1 MIPPESGLGRAHIGL
16 MRYSLVLLLVLSAC
30 IDPPTLTV
38 ELGTV
43 ETIPV
48 DQSPD
53 SGFLGDTA
61 G

>member
-1 MIPPESGLGRAHIGL
+1 MQYTFA
-16 MRYSLVLLLVLSAC
+16 LLLVLFGCVDTPA
-30 IDPPTLTV
+30 LTV
-38 ELGTV
+38 DMGTV